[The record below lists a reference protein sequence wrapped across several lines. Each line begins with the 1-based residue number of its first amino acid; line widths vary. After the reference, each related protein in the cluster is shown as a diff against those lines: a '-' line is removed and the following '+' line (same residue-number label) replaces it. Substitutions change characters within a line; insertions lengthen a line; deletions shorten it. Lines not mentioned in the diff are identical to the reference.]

1 MYVRDESIE
10 GWRETVESFIREEI
24 GIEYCR
30 RKYRNREYPEELY
43 DALLDRG
50 WFALTIPEAFGGR
63 GGTQL
68 EQAVLLEAIGKY
80 GYDFGL
86 PVVTSTTV
94 AENVLEFGTD
104 EQRERFL
111 PKLLDGEIRF
121 SIGVTEP
128 ETGSD
133 AAGLQT
139 EAIRENGRYVVNGE
153 KTYQSGAQ
161 APDTVVGAYVRTDPD
176 ASKREGVSSLLIP
189 NDADGVEVTELPLIA
204 RKAVGTAKISFEDAA
219 VPVEN
224 RIGDEGEGWAVLS
237 DHLVR
242 EHVGM
247 AALMVG
253 NARTAV
259 EMAADEAADRERF
272 GQPIGHFQ
280 AIGHRLAD
288 MRTEVD
294 AARMLVYRAASAI
307 DRGEGSR
314 RLTAQAK
321 LKAGEVL
328 QSVTRDGMQILGG
341 ESLLEGNDM
350 GRYWREGATSTI
362 AGGTSEI
369 QRSVISR
376 EMLSGRGPGGDGG
389 RPD

>member
-1 MYVRDESIE
+1 MYLAANENLEEWRD
-10 GWRETVESFIREEI
+10 TVHTFMDEEI

-30 RKYRNREYPEELY
+30 DRYLNREYPHELY
-43 DALLDRG
+43 EALLDRG
-50 WFALTIPEAFGGR
+50 WVGYTLPEAFGGQ

-94 AENVLEFGTD
+94 AENILEFGT
-104 EQRERFL
+104 EAQKARFI
-111 PKLLDGEIRF
+111 PKLLDGELRF

-133 AAGLQT
+133 AASLQT
-139 EAIRENGRYVVNGE
+139 SAVREGETYVVSGE

-161 APDTVVGAYVRTDPD
+161 APGTIICAYVRTGPD
-176 ASKREGVSSLLIP
+176 APKREGVSALLIP
-189 NDADGVEVTELPLIA
+189 NDEAGVELTELPLVA
-204 RKAVGTAKISFEDAA
+204 RKAVGTARIRFDEAT

-224 RIGDEGEGWAVLS
+224 RIGAENAGWDVLS
-237 DHLVR
+237 DHLIR
-242 EHVGM
+242 EHIGM
-247 AALMVG
+247 AAVMAG
-253 NARTAV
+253 NAQTAV
-259 EMAADEAADRERF
+259 EMAADEAASRERF

-288 MRTEVD
+288 MQTEVD
-294 AARMLVYRAASAI
+294 AARALVYRAASAV
-307 DRGEGSR
+307 DCGKGSR

-341 ESLLEGNDM
+341 ESLFEGNDM
-350 GRYWREGATSTI
+350 GRYWREGASGTI

-369 QRSVISR
+369 QRAVISR
-376 EMLSGRGPGGDGG
+376 DVLSGRASDGSG
-389 RPD
+389 E